1 MQSAWTGYTNNMDNP
16 MQLKKKQKQKK
27 TNKPLHFIL
36 EDLGYNHNH
45 VINKR

>member
-16 MQLKKKQKQKK
+16 MQLKKKKK
-27 TNKPLHFIL
+27 KPLHFIL
-36 EDLGYNHNH
+36 GDLGYNHNH